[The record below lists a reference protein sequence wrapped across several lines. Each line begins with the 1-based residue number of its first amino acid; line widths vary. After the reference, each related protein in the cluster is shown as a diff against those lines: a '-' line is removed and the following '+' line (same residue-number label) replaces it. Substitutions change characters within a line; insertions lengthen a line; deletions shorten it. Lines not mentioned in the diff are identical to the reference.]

1 MSQTQW
7 KKFINEMI
15 VDTAFKHL
23 KKEKEKITKKK
34 HIVFK
39 KLEMSEYLVQ
49 NKNTLLS
56 KIIFSTR
63 SETLDFKV
71 WNEWNYIDNTYV
83 MCRFEED
90 NFDHFMTCILYGQNE
105 LKCSFI
111 EIFGNDH
118 EDQYDIAKEINR
130 RLKIRKK
137 KLDEVGLPTL
147 APLLQD
153 TTVELH

>member
-23 KKEKEKITKKK
+23 KKEKEKKTKKK

-63 SETLDFKV
+63 SGTLDFKV

-90 NFDHFMTCILYGQNE
+90 NFDHFMTCILYRQTD

-111 EIFGNDH
+111 DIFGNNP
-118 EDQYDIAKEINR
+118 ENQNDIGK
-130 RLKIRKK
+130 KII
-137 KLDEVGLPTL
+137 
-147 APLLQD
+147 
-153 TTVELH
+153 